1 MRRHKISRFT
11 VRDYLIDRTTDELR
25 GDARFIAT
33 KIEFHQR
40 DGEPNW
46 DADIGRAEAIVLKA
60 FGAAVLKLKRE
71 YDIAW

>member
-1 MRRHKISRFT
+1 MSRIKISRFI
-11 VRDYLIDRTTDELR
+11 VRDYLIDRTAHELR

-33 KIEFHQR
+33 KIEFRRR

-46 DADIGRAEAIVLKA
+46 DADIGRAESVVLKA
-60 FGAAVLKLKRE
+60 FGAAVLKLQRE

>member
-1 MRRHKISRFT
+1 MKISRFT

-25 GDARFIAT
+25 SDARFIAT
-33 KIEFHQR
+33 KIEFSRR

-46 DADIGRAEAIVLKA
+46 DANIGRAEAVVLKA
-60 FGAAVLKLKRE
+60 FGAALLKLQRE